1 MIDLYTWGTPN
12 GRKVSIML
20 EEVELPYTAH
30 SVNIGKDEQLAP
42 EFLRISPNNKIPAIV
57 DKENDIAL
65 MESGAI
71 LLYLANKTGKLL
83 VSNEED
89 HWRTIEWLMWQM
101 GGVGPIFGQVHHFSK
116 FNSGVSEYAEERYVN
131 EAKRLYKVLNERLE
145 GRSYLVD
152 DYSIADIATWPWV
165 SRYEWQM
172 IDLNDYLNVKRW
184 YIEIAQRPAVQRGYD
199 VPSQVNEIPI
209 PD

>member
-83 VSNEED
+83 ASNGED
-89 HWRTIEWLMWQM
+89 HWRAIEWLMWQM

-172 IDLNDYLNVKRW
+172 INLNDYLNVKRW

-199 VPSQVNEIPI
+199 VPSHVNEIPI

>member
-83 VSNEED
+83 ASNGED
-89 HWRTIEWLMWQM
+89 HWRAIEWVMWQM

-172 IDLNDYLNVKRW
+172 INLNDYLNVKRW

-199 VPSQVNEIPI
+199 VPSHVNKIPI

>member
-1 MIDLYTWGTPN
+1 MRTLQKSDAVTGIGSATHVI
-12 GRKVSIML
+12 RKIS
-20 EEVELPYTAH
+20 PYTAH

-172 IDLNDYLNVKRW
+172 INLNDYLNVKRW

-199 VPSQVNEIPI
+199 VPSHVNKIPI

>member
-1 MIDLYTWGTPN
+1 M
-12 GRKVSIML
+12 K
-20 EEVELPYTAH
+20 
-30 SVNIGKDEQLAP
+30 Q
-42 EFLRISPNNKIPAIV
+42 
-57 DKENDIAL
+57 
-65 MESGAI
+65 SGA
-71 LLYLANKTGKLL
+71 KLG
-83 VSNEED
+83 N
-89 HWRTIEWLMWQM
+89 
-101 GGVGPIFGQVHHFSK
+101 
-116 FNSGVSEYAEERYVN
+116 VN

-199 VPSQVNEIPI
+199 VPSHVNEIPI